1 MLSSLPSHIKP
12 PDLTIP
18 PRPQAMM
25 VLMEEMSRADP
36 DLKRVTRAIQA
47 DPGLAGAMLKVVNS
61 PAFGLARKA
70 TSIAQ
75 AVGLLG
81 LRNINAIASGLAL
94 RHAMQDP
101 DNVSMERFW
110 DTAEKVAL
118 ICAELARR
126 LRGIPTDEAY
136 TLGLFH
142 DCGIPLL
149 MRRYPAYRETLAR
162 ANRGEGAS
170 FAKLEEAEI
179 DTHHGAVGYFVA
191 RSWHLPDALC
201 QAILWHHDPEV
212 FAPGDAV
219 PDAVRAFVGIL
230 HFAEHIHHARMRS
243 AEDVE
248 WERFGPPV
256 LAYFALGEDDYLNLT
271 DMVQD
276 ALSES

>member
-1 MLSSLPSHIKP
+1 MPEHIKP
-12 PDLTIP
+12 PDLIIP

-25 VLMEEMSRADP
+25 VLMDEMSRSEP
-36 DLKRVTRAIQA
+36 DLRRIARAIQA

-61 PAFGLARKA
+61 PAFGLTRKA

-75 AVGLLG
+75 AIDLLG

-94 RHAMQDP
+94 RHAMHEP

-126 LRGIPTDEAY
+126 LRGIRPDEAY

-149 MRRYPAYRETLAR
+149 MRRYPHYREILAR
-162 ANRGEGAS
+162 ANHGEGES
-170 FAKLEEAEI
+170 FARFEEAEI
-179 DTHHGAVGYFVA
+179 DTHHGAVGYFIA
-191 RSWHLPDALC
+191 RSWHLPEALC
-201 QAILWHHDPEV
+201 QAILWHHDPEICT
-212 FAPGDAV
+212 ADEGV
-219 PDAVRAFVGIL
+219 PEAVRTFIGLIHL
-230 HFAEHIHHARMRS
+230 AEHLHHTRVRS

-248 WERFGPPV
+248 WQRFGDWV
-256 LAYFALGEDDYLNLT
+256 LAYFALSEEEFLSLVDAI
-271 DMVQD
+271 QD
-276 ALSES
+276 ALDAS